1 MSSQITPGVAVLLA
15 PGFEEIEA
23 IAPIDLLRRAGIR
36 VRVLAV
42 PGGSGTTASQAAAQQ
57 AAAEQT
63 AAEQTAAQ
71 LTAAQ
76 LTAAQQTASWRGE
89 AKSSLPEVQSTR
101 GLRVLADDMLTADTP
116 VHECVVLPGGMPGSR
131 NLHESPEVNSLVLR
145 SAEAGAWIAAI
156 CAAPAA
162 VLGPLGLLDG
172 RTFTCFPDRADGV
185 GAGNYTGG
193 RVEVDGRLLT
203 SLAAGSATEFA
214 LKIIEVLLGGEASG
228 KVARAIYSL

>member
-57 AAAEQT
+57 AAAEQ
-63 AAEQTAAQ
+63 
-71 LTAAQ
+71 TAAQ

>member
-23 IAPIDLLRRAGIR
+23 IAPIDLLRRAGIP

-57 AAAEQT
+57 AAAEQ
-63 AAEQTAAQ
+63 
-71 LTAAQ
+71 TAAQ